1 MHLTSGVCVAYYV
14 FPDGP
19 SFPTKRST
27 THWLATSHPQFLYQP
42 SQVLWPHCMCRL
54 VHGPQS
60 SPQCQLG
67 LIPKKLESPACQSRH
82 ARLWAVKPNLAPLN
96 VGLSATSI
104 IGHRTEVSTH
114 THTYQFNGPLFATAR
129 VSWYQKGETSLDF
142 TDEETVSGSGIGWA
156 ICKSAPRSRQITMP
170 APCRS
175 VFYRPDALPAD
186 QPTVSK
192 HWG

>member
-27 THWLATSHPQFLYQP
+27 THWLATTHPQFLYQP

-96 VGLSATSI
+96 VGLSATPI
-104 IGHRTEVSTH
+104 IWHRTEVSTH
-114 THTYQFNGPLFATAR
+114 THTHTGLMALCLRLP
-129 VSWYQKGETSLDF
+129 
-142 TDEETVSGSGIGWA
+142 GWA
-156 ICKSAPRSRQITMP
+156 GTRKVKPVWILLMKRQWVAVASAGLYASLHQ
-170 APCRS
+170 APDR
-175 VFYRPDALPAD
+175 
-186 QPTVSK
+186 
-192 HWG
+192 